1 MKKQFNQLKV
11 GDTIFLVGSPDFIL
25 HECLVENFGVFTIKN
40 IINTLDGK
48 RNSIICLS
56 GEYIEATEN
65 ENQVVKKVAYFTAL
79 SSSEI
84 SDYQANIR
92 IDEWSEI
99 FTKTISKY
107 QTFLCYPDVFTGLDF
122 IERKMKQYLE
132 DIKESRKINSAIYGK
147 KL

>member
-48 RNSIICLS
+48 RNSIVCLS
-56 GEYIEATEN
+56 GEYIEPEN
-65 ENQVVKKVAYFTAL
+65 PTVNRVAYFTAL

-84 SDYQANIR
+84 SDYQANMR

>member
-1 MKKQFNQLKV
+1 MNKKFKELKA
-11 GDTIFLVGSPDFIL
+11 GDTIFLVGNPDFIL
-25 HECLVENFGVFTIKN
+25 NECLVENFGVFTIKSV
-40 IINTLDGK
+40 IETLDGK
-48 RNSIICLS
+48 RNPIVCLS
-56 GEYIEATEN
+56 GEYIESEN
-65 ENQVVKKVAYFTAL
+65 PTISRVAYFTAL

-84 SDYQANIR
+84 SDYQANMR
-92 IDEWSEI
+92 IDEWSKI

>member
-40 IINTLDGK
+40 IIETLDGK
-48 RNSIICLS
+48 RNPIVCLS
-56 GEYIEATEN
+56 GEYIEPEN
-65 ENQVVKKVAYFTAL
+65 PTISRVAYFTAL
-79 SSSEI
+79 SECEI

-92 IDEWSEI
+92 IDEWSKV

-132 DIKESRKINSAIYGK
+132 DIKESRKINSEIYGK
-147 KL
+147 KNDN